1 LTHLARVLAL
11 NEGRRLIRLS
21 NLKERMFM
29 NLVSFAS
36 FTEVKVGAH
45 AALVSNTL
53 NWTSSTSVAGNSIM
67 NLRSLV
73 SSSLAKM
80 INHQSLERLSSVGFD
95 LLLDNLN
102 KIRVELVLESARAI
116 ASSAWHSF
124 LVDFGTI
131 TLKAHDA
138 FIIVD
143 GFFFV
148 LGAKNLTVN
157 FLRDGFSLELA
168 TLTLSLDGTIAE
180 SFTDILHSLRTD
192 ILGIDYRVELLL
204 IGTNKVGV
212 ASDILQIDIVSG
224 SSHCLRRY
232 LHGAFISNSNTVLMR
247 E

>member
-1 LTHLARVLAL
+1 
-11 NEGRRLIRLS
+11 
-21 NLKERMFM
+21 M

-36 FTEVKVGAH
+36 FTEVKVGAY
-45 AALVSNTL
+45 ATFVSNTL
-53 NWTSSTSVAGNSIM
+53 NWASSASIAGNSIM

-80 INHQSLERLSSVGFD
+80 INHQSLEGLSSVGFD

-116 ASSAWHSF
+116 ASSARHSF

-204 IGTNKVGV
+204 ICTNKVGV
-212 ASDILQIDIVSG
+212 APDILQIDIVSG
-224 SSHCLRRY
+224 SSHSLRRY
-232 LHGAFISNSNTVLMR
+232 LHGAFVSNSNTVLMR